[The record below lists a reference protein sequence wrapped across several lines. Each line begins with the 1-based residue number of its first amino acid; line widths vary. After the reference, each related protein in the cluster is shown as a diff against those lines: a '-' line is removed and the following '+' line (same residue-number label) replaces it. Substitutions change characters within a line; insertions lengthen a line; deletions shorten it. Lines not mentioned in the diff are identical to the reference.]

1 MVLKTF
7 NVDEET
13 YDKFSALCKSHGMSM
28 SKQIQ
33 MFMESV
39 ISQDPKAKQE
49 YLEKLDEI
57 RKGKFIR
64 VNDFSE
70 RYG

>member
-13 YDKFSALCKSHGMSM
+13 YNEFSAMCKSHGMSM

-33 MFMESV
+33 MFMESIV
-39 ISQDPKAKQE
+39 SQEPKAKQE
-49 YLEKLDEI
+49 YLEKLNEI
-57 RKGKFIR
+57 RKGKFVS